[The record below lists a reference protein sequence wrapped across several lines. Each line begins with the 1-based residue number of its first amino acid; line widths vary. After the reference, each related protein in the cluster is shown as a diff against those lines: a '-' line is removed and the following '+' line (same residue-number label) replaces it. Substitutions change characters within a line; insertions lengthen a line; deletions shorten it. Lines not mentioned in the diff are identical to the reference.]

1 MNDEKAG
8 GIWSNGD
15 RIKLMAIMGIIA
27 FFSGGASSVGLRW
40 ANPEYYDAYTGKEA
54 LKDRLQLMA
63 DMRKERQDWH
73 DRWVR
78 NVYVPLVNVVNEQKQ
93 HAHNQTALELGMQS
107 NATELA
113 RVRQDVIQIESKLD
127 KLIER
132 LNDRP

>member
-1 MNDEKAG
+1 MSDDKAG

-15 RIKLMAIMGIIA
+15 RYKLMAIMGIIA
-27 FFSGGASSVGLRW
+27 FFSGGASSVGVRW
-40 ANPEYYDAYTGKEA
+40 WNPELYDAYTGKMA
-54 LKDRLQLMA
+54 LADRLVIMR
-63 DMRKERQDWH
+63 DMRKERQEWH

-113 RVRQDVIQIESKLD
+113 RVR
-127 KLIER
+127 
-132 LNDRP
+132 